1 MALASQSF
9 AGDIYRIHNPNSLVT
24 ANRGDLEV
32 FMALNARHMKQA
44 VRDLYYRLQAQGAC
58 FNLQP
63 GTTVE
68 VTMYY
73 NDGTAKIEWG
83 NGAFPALSTN
93 RI

>member
-1 MALASQSF
+1 
-9 AGDIYRIHNPNSLVT
+9 
-24 ANRGDLEV
+24 
-32 FMALNARHMKQA
+32 MALNARHMKQA
-44 VRDLYYRLQAQGAC
+44 VRDLYYRLEAQGAL

-83 NGAFPALSTN
+83 NGSFRGFINKEDLSSFLGSN
-93 RI
+93 NPINIWSND